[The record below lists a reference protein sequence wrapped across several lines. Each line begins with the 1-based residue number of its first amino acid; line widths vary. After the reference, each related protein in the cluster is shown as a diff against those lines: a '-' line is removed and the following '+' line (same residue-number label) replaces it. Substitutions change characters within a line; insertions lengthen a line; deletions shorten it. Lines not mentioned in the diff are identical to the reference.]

1 MSIDYSVMAIVGIE
15 YPKLEEAFNNESVDF
30 TGTDDLMNWIEEN
43 DLAYASPYY
52 DVERSYWFVGIEVCI
67 DDMTPKEVFDTLV
80 DAHKEFTQLTGLVG
94 KLQVCQNV
102 N

>member
-1 MSIDYSVMAIVGIE
+1 MSIDYSVMAIVGVE
-15 YPKLEEAFNNESVDF
+15 YPKLEEAFNNESIDF
-30 TGTDDLMNWIEEN
+30 TGTDNLMNWIEEN

-52 DVERSYWFVGIEVCI
+52 DADTKYWFVGIEVYI
-67 DDMTPKEVFDTLV
+67 DGMTPKEVFDTLV

-94 KLQVCQNV
+94 KLQVCQHV